1 LFWRGEYSSPSLP
14 DKGVLVDLLKAIS
27 AVSAVSN
34 KSIDY
39 QVVSFARSMSYVEGG
54 KVDFH
59 MPLIKPLDMSQA
71 NFRLSNNHL

>member
-14 DKGVLVDLLKAIS
+14 DKGVLVDLLKAI
-27 AVSAVSN
+27 SAVSN

-71 NFRLSNNHL
+71 NFSLSNNHL

>member
-1 LFWRGEYSSPSLP
+1 M
-14 DKGVLVDLLKAIS
+14 DLLKAI
-27 AVSAVSN
+27 SAVSN

-71 NFRLSNNHL
+71 NFSLSNNHL